1 MSAEE
6 KGEKPIVKRSA
17 SQKYDRA
24 AEHYDRME
32 SCIETFFFRR
42 FRRLAVSYARGE
54 TLEVGVGT
62 GNNMPYYPS
71 DLEVNAIDFSSG
83 MMRKAAQKKESLGAE
98 NIRLLEMDVERLAFP
113 DNTFDTSIST
123 FVFCTVP
130 DPLHG
135 LAELRRVLKPGGKAI
150 FLEHMKSSNFLINLC
165 LYVMNLFTQRF
176 LGTSMIRET
185 QKNIVA
191 SGFEILEVHLL
202 ILDVVRLI
210 VVEKARK
217 G

>member
-1 MSAEE
+1 M
-6 KGEKPIVKRSA
+6 KRSV

-24 AEHYDRME
+24 ANHYDRME
-32 SCIETFFFRR
+32 RCVEILFFRR

-62 GNNMPYYPS
+62 GKNIPYYPS
-71 DLEVNAIDFSSG
+71 DLQVTAIDFSPG
-83 MMRKAAQKKESLGAE
+83 MMQKAAQKKERFGAD

-123 FVFCTVP
+123 FIFCTVP
-130 DPLHG
+130 NPVCG

-150 FLEHMKSSNFLINLC
+150 FLEHMKSSNPLINLC
-165 LYVMNLFTQRF
+165 LYVMNLCSQRF

-185 QKNIVA
+185 QKNIAA
-191 SGFEILEVHLL
+191 SGLQILQVHHL

-210 VVEKARK
+210 VVEKA
-217 G
+217 

>member
-1 MSAEE
+1 
-6 KGEKPIVKRSA
+6 
-17 SQKYDRA
+17 
-24 AEHYDRME
+24 ME
-32 SCIETFFFRR
+32 SCIETLFFRR
-42 FRRLAVSYARGE
+42 FRRLAVSDARGE

-62 GNNMPYYPS
+62 GKNIPYYPS
-71 DLEVNAIDFSSG
+71 DLEVNAIDFSPG
-83 MMRKAAQKKESLGAE
+83 MMRKAAQKKERLGAD

-130 DPLHG
+130 DPVCG

-150 FLEHMKSSNFLINLC
+150 FLEHMKSSNPLINLC
-165 LYVMNLFTQRF
+165 LYVMNLFSQRF

-185 QKNIVA
+185 QKNIAA
-191 SGFEILEVHLL
+191 SGLQILQVHHL

-210 VVEKARK
+210 VVEKA
-217 G
+217 